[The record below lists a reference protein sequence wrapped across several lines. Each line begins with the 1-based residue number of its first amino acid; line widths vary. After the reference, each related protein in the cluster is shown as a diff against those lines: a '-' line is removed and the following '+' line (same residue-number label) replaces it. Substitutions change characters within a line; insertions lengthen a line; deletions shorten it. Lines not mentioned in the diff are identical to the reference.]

1 MRKNMKAKVAALLA
15 SLSLFA
21 VGLGISLWQFDKTIV
36 EASDSHSSTLG
47 GFIIDEAASIRTKD
61 PLGIRF
67 KVHLGADA
75 QAIYS
80 ELDNA
85 TCGTIMLPED
95 MLTGELTFDTQAILD
110 VPTKIWKEENA
121 VYQSVL
127 GGSADD
133 NGEIMDIPESY
144 YNRPIVARGYI
155 KGTKTV
161 DGEQESYTYYT
172 ENISTRSIGYVATME
187 KLSGAATTELIETI
201 VSQSIVEIPQSITMS
216 VVGDSAMLRNTAA
229 KNYAYGLTIAGI
241 QANVF
246 GLSNVTEFSYV
257 SNNPTVVDVEEG
269 KLVAKQV
276 GSTSVTASVTIG
288 GTSYSGT
295 INVTVNE
302 DVNFASKYT
311 ILVPAGTMSAHYAAP
326 VKYAATE
333 LKRLFEEA
341 TGATIGIREESGNEK
356 TDGKYIALGNTVL
369 GNSVTLSE
377 SKTTASVVKTVGNT
391 IVIKGVT
398 DEGTMYGTYEWLTSL
413 LGYEYFAK
421 DTYALTKNSVE
432 LVSSTKADWDA
443 TYTPD
448 IEYSISPSE
457 DISTN
462 DNLLNRYR
470 MNNWY
475 SDIMV
480 VNGGRIHNVFNVLPP
495 YNTES
500 TSTAGN
506 VTDHE
511 KWYSHEWELSSL
523 GYAIDG
529 VEDQYGRTVP
539 YELCYQAGG
548 DTNEYNAMV
557 SAAVEAYK
565 TAFEL
570 PENAGLT
577 KASLSIRDDEVWCQC
592 SACYNTLTS
601 SYKVTPTDA
610 ALGFVNDV
618 CAGIREWLTA
628 QNDPR
633 KDTFRMIFLAYHMTG
648 AAPTSVTT
656 LDPYIDVWF
665 AESNAVYTLPM
676 NEATDTQTQT
686 TYANLQAWATLLKE
700 TQNCTNGVRNNNL
713 LVWTYNSNMY
723 ELLAPYDSFDSM
735 RVNYG
740 LFKGLNV
747 DSVYNYTD
755 AAMSGW
761 AGLKKYLASQL
772 AWNANPTDDQWN
784 AWIDNFFTNAYGAG
798 ATQMKAWF
806 ENYLVYEDTI
816 VSKFNVERSIYQD
829 VATSEFFT
837 KDILNTW
844 LSYADAALNALDKND
859 SNYQTYYNNIALER
873 LSPIYLMLEI
883 YGEELDEQ
891 TKIGYVAT
899 FCGEAKSLGI
909 QKTGHTVAIDET
921 LAGYDALLKVEKD
934 VAVGVGETLA
944 SSSVFDNGEEVVS
957 VKVNGVESYNN
968 GEISLAST
976 GAYKAIVTG
985 SNGTMKIVM
994 LHYADKVIRTVSD
1007 LSAVKYTVVGGQNES
1022 GSISGYY
1029 VLGNDIDA
1037 AGATI
1042 SGAGYGWSQNTGFKG
1057 VFDGREYTISN
1068 LTVNGNGI
1076 FGTLGGATVQNV
1088 NFAGVT
1094 LGQNSAL
1101 FASMS
1106 YKSTVQNVNVTY
1118 AGINAEVTSYAGL
1131 LIARQSNNQNKWID
1145 VTLNADKL
1153 TVPVALGY
1161 NTNNN
1166 TYEDVTIKAAAVTVI
1181 GYTDGGN
1188 TAITEWPTGIN
1199 FEKVAVAQEVTVSD
1213 EVIAEI
1219 GGTVNGLALTVEKTK
1234 FAHSSLTAGEEVRM
1248 TVNGAAVSATA
1259 YDGYVL
1265 ADLNGVSVTAG
1276 TVTTATIMTADYTI
1290 IYDNVFAVTMIINTF
1305 DELSVVKYTGDKSA
1319 TGANAYAINGYYVL
1333 GGNIDGGNATFS
1345 GAVAAWN
1352 AGIGFCGT
1360 LDGRDYTI
1368 SNFNTG
1374 DYGLFGNTSNATV
1387 KNLKLSVNSA
1397 AANVLTGNYRGGTIE
1412 NVEITVSAM
1421 SSTWGGILAGEIS
1434 AVQGE
1439 NALVKDV
1446 QINTGEVETKGTHIL
1461 CNTYPG
1467 ATFENVQI
1475 TTHRANGE
1483 KITSTGTPDSG
1494 VTVTLVGKT
1503 EVTIETEVL
1512 AETVGAK
1519 FEHSAFTAGE
1529 TVTATINGKS
1539 VTATAY
1545 DGYVTVG
1552 DCSGAGLTA
1561 GTVTTAVITTESYA
1575 ITYANVFYVTQII
1588 DTFDELSAVK
1598 YTGTRIT
1605 GYYVLGGNIS
1615 CNWATISGAS
1625 YGWGT
1630 GVGFGGTFDGRG
1642 YTIDRFNV
1650 SGYGM
1655 FGTLGSGTVKNV
1667 NFDMVT
1673 LNSGAALLARTMSG
1687 GTIENVTLKLNDYK
1701 ATSGECGI
1709 FVSRQTNSKSVYRN
1723 VTVNANGL
1731 DIYNVLGREYDANT
1745 TTVENFVINNAGTV
1759 TLYGTSD
1766 SAGAT
1771 AIDKPAGLTINY
1783 AVVKVE
1789 ESITAALAADNATG
1803 LIVNNANIKSGDSIT
1818 ATVNEST
1825 VTATATAD
1833 GTVTVDVSSLN
1844 LTAGTIYTVVLDST
1858 NYTLTCEDVMFA
1870 DTVIRTFAELSAIK
1884 YTGTRITGYYVL
1896 GGNISCN
1903 WATISGA
1910 SYGWGTGV
1918 GFGGTFDGRGYTIDR
1933 FNVSGYGMFGTLGSG
1948 TVKNVNFDMVT
1959 LNSGAALL
1967 ARTMSGGTIENVTL
1981 KLNDYKATSGECGIF
1996 VSRQTNSK
2004 SVYRNVTVNA
2014 NGLDIYN
2021 VLGREYDANTTTV
2034 ENFVINNA
2042 GTVTLYGTSDS
2053 AGATAIDKPAGL
2065 TINYAVVK
2073 VEESITAALAADN
2086 ATGLIVNN
2094 ANIKS
2099 GDSITATV
2107 NESTVTATATA
2118 DGTVTVDVSS
2128 LNLTAGTIYT
2138 VVLDST
2144 NYALTCT
2151 DVTFADK
2158 AIRTKGDLA
2167 SVRYNGT
2174 NITGYFVLA
2183 NDITDYG
2190 AVTMLAPSMNWSADQ
2205 GFMGTF
2211 DGNGYKISGMNFTNV
2226 KNGFFVKIGQGA
2238 YLKDFTF
2245 DEVIAESGY
2254 QRSIL
2259 AQFCFGGSSGGT
2271 VIENVTIR
2279 FKQLKATATSQQD
2292 ASSML
2297 IGRSM
2302 NNTNLINVTLD
2313 ASGLD
2318 IPAWLYVLS
2327 QEVQNSCKFTNC
2339 TVKAN
2344 SFVEITRGNTT
2355 NWYGVVFQD
2364 TDA

>member
-1 MRKNMKAKVAALLA
+1 MRKNMKAKVSTLLA
-15 SLSLFA
+15 GLSLL
-21 VGLGISLWQFDKTIV
+21 VMGLGFSLWQSDKPIV
-36 EASDSHSSTLG
+36 EVQASHASTIS
-47 GFIIDEAASIRTKD
+47 GFTIDETAEIRRQD

-67 KVHLGADA
+67 TVNMGTEA
-75 QAIYS
+75 QVVYGD
-80 ELDNA
+80 LDNV
-85 TCGTIMLPED
+85 TCGTLMLPED
-95 MLTGELTFDTQAILD
+95 MLTGELTFDTDAVLD
-110 VPTKIWKEENA
+110 VPTSVWKEHLA

-133 NGEIMDIPESY
+133 NGKILDIPESY

-155 KGTKTV
+155 KGEKTV
-161 DGEQESYTYYT
+161 NGNVQTYIYYT
-172 ENISTRSIGYVATME
+172 ENTSTRSIGYIAKMAQLAGETTTTLLDTIASQATVE
-187 KLSGAATTELIETI
+187 FAENITLSI
-201 VSQSIVEIPQSITMS
+201 
-216 VVGDSAMLRNTAA
+216 VGDSAMLYNTVAD
-229 KNYAYGLTIAGI
+229 NYAYGLTIGGI
-241 QANVF
+241 PTDIFDAKYQT
-246 GLSNVTEFSYV
+246 NVTDISYV
-257 SNNPTVVDVEEG
+257 TNDSETVSVEEG
-269 KLVAKQV
+269 KLVAKKV
-276 GSTSVTASVTIG
+276 GSTTVSASVKINGQEYT
-288 GTSYSGT
+288 GT
-295 INVTVNE
+295 INVTVNDAVE
-302 DVNFASKYT
+302 FASKYM

-326 VKYAATE
+326 VKYAANE
-333 LKRLFEEA
+333 LKKLFEEA
-341 TGATIGIREESGNEK
+341 TGASIDIREETGNE
-356 TDGKYIALGNTVL
+356 TTNGKYIALGDTKL
-369 GNSVTLSE
+369 GSSVTLSE
-377 SKTTASVVKTVGNT
+377 TKETASVVKTVGNT
-391 IVIKGVT
+391 IVVKGVT
-398 DEGTMYGTYEWLTSL
+398 DEGTMYGTYEWLASL
-413 LGYEYFAK
+413 LGYEYYAK
-421 DTYALTKNSVE
+421 DTYSLTKDAVTLINS
-432 LVSSTKADWDA
+432 TTANWD
-443 TYTPD
+443 TSYLPD

-480 VNGGRIHNVFNVLPP
+480 VNGGRIHNTFNILPP
-495 YNTES
+495 FDNMES
-500 TSTAGN
+500 AETAGN
-506 VTDHE
+506 YKNHP
-511 KWYSHEWELSSL
+511 KWYTSNDRGIW
-523 GYAIDG
+523 GYGTLEYPD
-529 VEDQYGRTVP
+529 DYGRNCP
-539 YELCYQAGG
+539 YELCFNARG
-548 DTNEYNAMV
+548 DGNEYSTMV
-557 SAAVEAYK
+557 STAVQAYTDALTADK
-565 TAFEL
+565 T
-570 PENAGLT
+570 LT
-577 KASLSIRDDEVWCQC
+577 KASLSIRDNVIWCKCEVCKEENGTD
-592 SACYNTLTS
+592 SAI
-601 SYKVTPTDA
+601 
-610 ALGFVNDV
+610 GFLNDV
-618 CAGIREWLTA
+618 CAGIRTWLTEN
-628 QNDPR
+628 NDPR
-633 KDTFRMIFLAYHMTG
+633 KDTFRMIFLAYYTTG
-648 AAPTSVTT
+648 AAPTTETT

-665 AESNAVYTLPM
+665 AESFAVYTLPM
-676 NEATDTQTQT
+676 NDASAAGETATAWT
-686 TYANLQAWATLLKE
+686 NLQAWANLLNQS
-700 TQNCTNGVRNNNL
+700 QNCTNGVRNNNL

-723 ELLAPYDSFDSM
+723 TLLAPYDSFNSM

-761 AGLKKYLASQL
+761 AALKKYLASQL
-772 AWNANPTDDQWN
+772 AWNATPDDTAWN

-798 ATQMKAWF
+798 ATQMQAWF
-806 ENYLVYEDTI
+806 ENYLTYEDTI
-816 VSKFNVERSIYQD
+816 THKFNIAHNVESNPIKGSIYQD

-844 LSYADAALNALDKND
+844 LGYADAALNALDKND
-859 SNYQTYYNNIALER
+859 PKYQTYYNNIALER

-883 YGEELDEQ
+883 YGDELDKQ
-891 TKIGYVAT
+891 TKTGYVAT
-899 FCGEAKSLGI
+899 FCGEAASLGI
-909 QKTGHTVAIDET
+909 QKTGHTVSIDET
-921 LAGYDALLKVEKD
+921 LTSYNELLTVEKD

-944 SSSVFDNGEEVVS
+944 SNSIFDNSEEIAS
-957 VKVNGVESYNN
+957 VKINGVEAYNN
-968 GEISLAST
+968 GQISLTST

-985 SNGTMKIVM
+985 TSGTMKVVM
-994 LHYADKVIRTVSD
+994 FHYADKVIRTVED
-1007 LSAVKYTVVGGQNES
+1007 LSAVKYTVVGGQNET

-1042 SGAGYGWSQNTGFKG
+1042 SGAGYGWSQNTGFRG
-1057 VFDGREYTISN
+1057 VFDGRNYTISN

-1088 NFAGVT
+1088 NFEGVT

-1131 LIARQSNNQNKWID
+1131 LFARQSNNQNYWKNVILD
-1145 VTLNADKL
+1145 ANKL

-1166 TYEDVTIKAAAVTVI
+1166 TYENVTIKAVAVTVI
-1181 GYTDGGN
+1181 GYTDVGN
-1188 TAITEWPTGIN
+1188 TAITEWPTGIT
-1199 FEKVAVAQEVTVSD
+1199 FEEVELAQEVTVSD
-1213 EVIAEI
+1213 EILAEI
-1219 GGTVNGLALTVEKTK
+1219 GGTVNGSALTVEKTK
-1234 FAHSSLTAGEEVRM
+1234 FTHSSLTAGEEVSM

-1265 ADLNGVSVTAG
+1265 ADLNGVGVTAG

-1305 DELSVVKYTGDKSA
+1305 DELSVVKYTGDKS
-1319 TGANAYAINGYYVL
+1319 TSGANAYAINGYYVL

-1345 GAVAAWN
+1345 GAIAAWN

-1374 DYGLFGNTSNATV
+1374 DYGLFGNASNATV

-1412 NVEITVSAM
+1412 NVDITVSAM

-1434 AVQGE
+1434 AVQGN
-1439 NALVKDV
+1439 NALIKDV
-1446 QINTGEVETKGTHIL
+1446 KISTGEVATKGTHIL

-1475 TTHRANGE
+1475 TTHRENAE
-1483 KITSTGTPDSG
+1483 KITSTGTPNSG

-1503 EVTIETEVL
+1503 EVTVDTEVL
-1512 AETVGAK
+1512 AETSGAT
-1519 FEHSAFTAGE
+1519 FTHTSFIADE
-1529 TVTATINGKS
+1529 KVTATVNGVE

-1545 DGYVTVG
+1545 DGHVTVSEL
-1552 DCSGAGLTA
+1552 SGAGM
-1561 GTVTTAVITTESYA
+1561 TVGKNGYSAVITTESYS
-1575 ITYANVFYVTQII
+1575 ISYTNVFYVTQII
-1588 DTFDELSAVK
+1588 NDFEELSAVK

-1605 GYYVLGGNIS
+1605 GYYVLGGDIHGS
-1615 CNWATISGAS
+1615 WATISGAS

-1630 GVGFGGTFDGRG
+1630 GEGFGGTFDGRG

-1655 FGTLGSGTVKNV
+1655 FGTLGTATVKNV

-1673 LNSGAALLARTMSG
+1673 LNGGAALFARTMSG

-1701 ATSGECGI
+1701 STSGECGI

-1723 VTVNANGL
+1723 VTVDANGL

-1745 TTVENFVINNAGTV
+1745 TTVDNFVINNAGAV

-1766 SAGAT
+1766 SSGAT
-1771 AIDKPAGLTINY
+1771 AIEKPAGLTINY
-1783 AVVKVE
+1783 TTVKVE
-1789 ESITAALAADNATG
+1789 ETITTALAADNATG
-1803 LIVNNANIKSGDSIT
+1803 LIVNNANIKSGDTIT
-1818 ATVNEST
+1818 VKVNEAT
-1825 VTATATAD
+1825 ATATATAD
-1833 GTVTVDVSSLN
+1833 GTVTVDVSSLS
-1844 LTAGTIYTVVLDST
+1844 LTAGTVYSVVLDST
-1858 NYTLTCEDVMFA
+1858 NYTLTCV
-1870 DTVIRTFAELSAIK
+1870 
-1884 YTGTRITGYYVL
+1884 
-1896 GGNISCN
+1896 
-1903 WATISGA
+1903 
-1910 SYGWGTGV
+1910 
-1918 GFGGTFDGRGYTIDR
+1918 
-1933 FNVSGYGMFGTLGSG
+1933 
-1948 TVKNVNFDMVT
+1948 
-1959 LNSGAALL
+1959 
-1967 ARTMSGGTIENVTL
+1967 
-1981 KLNDYKATSGECGIF
+1981 
-1996 VSRQTNSK
+1996 
-2004 SVYRNVTVNA
+2004 
-2014 NGLDIYN
+2014 
-2021 VLGREYDANTTTV
+2021 
-2034 ENFVINNA
+2034 
-2042 GTVTLYGTSDS
+2042 
-2053 AGATAIDKPAGL
+2053 
-2065 TINYAVVK
+2065 
-2073 VEESITAALAADN
+2073 
-2086 ATGLIVNN
+2086 
-2094 ANIKS
+2094 
-2099 GDSITATV
+2099 
-2107 NESTVTATATA
+2107 
-2118 DGTVTVDVSS
+2118 
-2128 LNLTAGTIYT
+2128 
-2138 VVLDST
+2138 
-2144 NYALTCT
+2144 

-2158 AIRTKGDLA
+2158 AIRTKADLN

-2183 NDITDYG
+2183 NDILDYG
-2190 AVTMLAPSMNWSADQ
+2190 AVTTLAPNMNWNADQ

-2211 DGNGYKISGMNFTNV
+2211 DGNGYKVSGLNFTSV

-2259 AQFCFGGSSGGT
+2259 AQYCFGGSSGGT

-2344 SFVEITRGNTT
+2344 SFVEITRGNST
-2355 NWYGVVFQD
+2355 NWYSVTFED

>member
-1 MRKNMKAKVAALLA
+1 MRKNMKTKVSTLLA
-15 SLSLFA
+15 SLSLF
-21 VGLGISLWQFDKTIV
+21 VMGLGVSLWQFDKPIV
-36 EASDSHSSTLG
+36 EVRAVETSTLS
-47 GFIIDEAASIRTKD
+47 GFTIDETAAIRKKD

-67 KVHLGADA
+67 TVNLGADA
-75 QAIYS
+75 QAVY
-80 ELDNA
+80 EDLDNV

-95 MLTGELTFDTQAILD
+95 MLTGELTLDTDLVLD
-110 VPTKIWKEENA
+110 VPTSVWKEDGV

-127 GGSADD
+127 GGTADN
-133 NGEIMDIPESY
+133 NGKIMDIPESF
-144 YNRPIVARGYI
+144 YNRPITARGYI
-155 KGTKTV
+155 TGTKTV
-161 DGEQESYTYYT
+161 DGELESYTYYT
-172 ENISTRSIGYVATME
+172 ENTSTRSIGYIAKMTM
-187 KLSGAATTELIETI
+187 LSGEAPTDLLESIASQAT
-201 VSQSIVEIPQSITMS
+201 VEFPESITMS
-216 VVGDSAMLRNTAA
+216 VVGDSAMLRNTAS

-241 QANVF
+241 QADVSGALNAT
-246 GLSNVTEFSYV
+246 GLSYV
-257 SNNPTVVDVEEG
+257 SNDPNTVGVEDG
-269 KLVAKQV
+269 KLVAKKV
-276 GSTSVTASVTIG
+276 GSTTVTASVTLG
-288 GTSYSGT
+288 GVSYSGT
-295 INVTVNE
+295 INVTVND
-302 DVNFASKYT
+302 DVDFVSKYT
-311 ILVPAGTMSAHYAAP
+311 ILVPKDTMSDHYAAP

-341 TGATIGIREESGNEK
+341 TGATIVIREENGNEK

-377 SKTTASVVKTVGNT
+377 TKATASVVQTVGDT
-391 IVIKGVT
+391 IVVKGVT

-413 LGYEYFAK
+413 LGYEYFSK

-432 LVSSTKADWDA
+432 LVNSTKADWDA

-480 VNGGRIHNVFNVLPP
+480 VNDGRIHNTFNILPP
-495 YNTES
+495 FDNMES
-500 TSTAGN
+500 SDATGN
-506 VTDHE
+506 YKNHP
-511 KWYSHEWELSSL
+511 KWYTSNYKGIL
-523 GYAIDG
+523 GHGTLAYTD
-529 VEDQYGRTVP
+529 DYGRKCP
-539 YELCYQAGG
+539 YELCFNARG
-548 DTNEYNAMV
+548 DSAEYFTMV
-557 SAAVEAYK
+557 STAVQAYTDALTADK
-565 TAFEL
+565 T
-570 PENAGLT
+570 LT
-577 KASLSIRDDEVWCQC
+577 KASLSIRDNVIWCKC
-592 SACYNTLTS
+592 SACQDENG
-601 SYKVTPTDA
+601 TDS
-610 ALGFVNDV
+610 ALGFLNDV
-618 CAGIREWLTA
+618 CEGIRTWLTEN
-628 QNDPR
+628 NDPR
-633 KDTFRMIFLAYHMTG
+633 KDTFRMIFLAYYTTG
-648 AAPTSVTT
+648 AAPTTETT

-665 AESNAVYTLPM
+665 AESFAVYTLPM
-676 NEATDTQTQT
+676 NDSSAAGETATAWT
-686 TYANLQAWATLLKE
+686 NLQAWANLLNQS
-700 TQNCTNGVRNNNL
+700 QNCTNGVRNNNL

-723 ELLAPYDSFDSM
+723 TLLAPYDSFNSM

-761 AGLKKYLASQL
+761 AALKKYLASQL
-772 AWNANPTDDQWN
+772 AWNATPDDTAWN

-798 ATQMKAWF
+798 ATQMQAWF
-806 ENYLVYEDTI
+806 ENYLTYEDTI
-816 VSKFNVERSIYQD
+816 THKFNIAHNVESNPIKGSIYQD

-844 LSYADAALNALDKND
+844 LGYADAALNALDKND
-859 SNYQTYYNNIALER
+859 PNYQTYYNNIAIER

-883 YGEELDEQ
+883 YGDELDKQ

-899 FCGEAKSLGI
+899 FCGEAEALGV
-909 QKTGHTVAIDET
+909 QKTGHTVEIGAT
-921 LAGYDALLKVEKD
+921 LEKYNELLKTEKD

-944 SSSVFDNGEEVVS
+944 SSAVFDNGEEIAS

-985 SNGTMKIVM
+985 TNGTMKIVM

-1007 LSAVKYTVVGGQNES
+1007 LSAVKYTVMGGQNET

-1057 VFDGREYTISN
+1057 VFDGRGYTISN

-1088 NFAGVT
+1088 NFEGVT

-1106 YKSTVQNVNVTY
+1106 YKSTVQDVNVTY
-1118 AGINAEVTSYAGL
+1118 AGINAEITSSAGL
-1131 LIARQSNNQNKWID
+1131 LVAKQSNNQNYWNNVVLD
-1145 VTLNADKL
+1145 ADKL

-1161 NTNNN
+1161 NSNNN
-1166 TYEDVTIKAAAVTVI
+1166 SYENVTIKAVAVTVI

-1188 TAITEWPTGIN
+1188 TAIAEWPAGIT
-1199 FEKVAVAQEVTVSD
+1199 FEEVELAQEVTVSD
-1213 EVIAEI
+1213 EILAEV
-1219 GGTVNGLALTVEKTK
+1219 GGTVNGSALTVEKTK
-1234 FAHSSLTAGEEVRM
+1234 FAHSSLTAGEEVAM
-1248 TVNGAAVSATA
+1248 TVNGATVSATA

-1265 ADLNGVSVTAG
+1265 ADLNGVGVTAG

-1319 TGANAYAINGYYVL
+1319 SGANAYAINGYYVL
-1333 GGNIDGGNATFS
+1333 GGDIDGGNATFS
-1345 GAVAAWN
+1345 GAIAAWN

-1360 LDGRDYTI
+1360 LDGRNYTI

-1374 DYGLFGNTSNATV
+1374 DYGLFGNASNATV
-1387 KNLKLSVNSA
+1387 KNLKLVVNSA

-1421 SSTWGGILAGEIS
+1421 SNTWGGILAGEIS

-1446 QINTGEVETKGTHIL
+1446 KIHTGEVVTKGTHIL

-1475 TTHRANGE
+1475 TTHRENAE
-1483 KITSTGTPDSG
+1483 KITSTGTPSSG

-1503 EVTIETEVL
+1503 EVIVDTEVV
-1512 AETVGAK
+1512 AETAGAT
-1519 FEHSAFTAGE
+1519 FTHESFKAGE
-1529 TVTATINGKS
+1529 AVTATVNGNEI
-1539 VTATAY
+1539 TATAY
-1545 DGYVTVG
+1545 DGYVTV
-1552 DCSGAGLTA
+1552 SGLSSAGLTV
-1561 GTVTTAVITTESYA
+1561 GNVYTAVITTESYA
-1575 ITYANVFYVTQII
+1575 VTYTNVFYVTQII
-1588 DTFDELSAVK
+1588 DSFEELSAVK

-1615 CNWATISGAS
+1615 GNWATIGGAS

-1655 FGTLGSGTVKNV
+1655 FGTLGTGTVKNV

-1673 LNSGAALLARTMSG
+1673 LNSGAALFARTMSG

-1701 ATSGECGI
+1701 STSGECGI

-1723 VTVNANGL
+1723 VTVDANSL

-1745 TTVENFVINNAGTV
+1745 TTVENFVINNAGKV

-1766 SAGAT
+1766 SSGAT
-1771 AIDKPAGLTINY
+1771 AIEKPAGLTINY
-1783 AVVKVE
+1783 ALVKVE
-1789 ESITAALAADNATG
+1789 ETITTALAADNATG
-1803 LIVNNANIKSGDSIT
+1803 LIVNNENVKSGDTIT
-1818 ATVNEST
+1818 VTVNGAT
-1825 VTATATAD
+1825 ATATATAD

-1844 LTAGTIYTVVLDST
+1844 LTAGTVYSVVLDSN
-1858 NYTLTCEDVMFA
+1858 NYT
-1870 DTVIRTFAELSAIK
+1870 
-1884 YTGTRITGYYVL
+1884 
-1896 GGNISCN
+1896 
-1903 WATISGA
+1903 
-1910 SYGWGTGV
+1910 
-1918 GFGGTFDGRGYTIDR
+1918 
-1933 FNVSGYGMFGTLGSG
+1933 
-1948 TVKNVNFDMVT
+1948 
-1959 LNSGAALL
+1959 
-1967 ARTMSGGTIENVTL
+1967 
-1981 KLNDYKATSGECGIF
+1981 
-1996 VSRQTNSK
+1996 
-2004 SVYRNVTVNA
+2004 
-2014 NGLDIYN
+2014 
-2021 VLGREYDANTTTV
+2021 
-2034 ENFVINNA
+2034 
-2042 GTVTLYGTSDS
+2042 
-2053 AGATAIDKPAGL
+2053 
-2065 TINYAVVK
+2065 
-2073 VEESITAALAADN
+2073 
-2086 ATGLIVNN
+2086 
-2094 ANIKS
+2094 
-2099 GDSITATV
+2099 
-2107 NESTVTATATA
+2107 
-2118 DGTVTVDVSS
+2118 
-2128 LNLTAGTIYT
+2128 
-2138 VVLDST
+2138 
-2144 NYALTCT
+2144 LTCT

-2158 AIRTKGDLA
+2158 AIRTKADLN

-2183 NDITDYG
+2183 NDILDYG
-2190 AVTMLAPSMNWSADQ
+2190 AVTTLAPSMNWNADQ

-2211 DGNGYKISGMNFTNV
+2211 DGNGYKVSGMNFTSV

-2259 AQFCFGGSSGGT
+2259 AHYCFGGSSGGT

-2318 IPAWLYVLS
+2318 IPSWLYVLS

-2344 SFVEITRGNTT
+2344 SFVEITRGNST
-2355 NWYGVVFQD
+2355 NWYSVTFED